1 MSQDNFDSTIQDVQS
16 ANPEQV
22 SHTEQTEQT
31 SQEATPESI
40 DYKVKF
46 GESSKEALR
55 LLEETREKDRIIAE
69 LQANQDRGANYDQ
82 TMESLYPGFDQLDAE
97 AQANIIAFS
106 EGITKK
112 VRDEFSQDPAIA
124 FTRKTYNENVW
135 DNAFNTVLNKYPE
148 LEDSKEEFKTKYF
161 NANNV
166 PSNIENILDDVA
178 KIHLFDKA
186 REIGAKDEQ
195 SRQSRVEMERA
206 TGGDRTVSAGRTLDE
221 WNRMAQDNPAK
232 FALLSKEYHADLT
245 SGKLKE

>member
-16 ANPEQV
+16 GTNPEQV
-22 SHTEQTEQT
+22 NHTEQTEQT
-31 SQEATPESI
+31 SQEAAPESI

-69 LQANQDRGANYDQ
+69 LQANYDRGASHDQ
-82 TMESLYPGFDQLDAE
+82 TMESLYPGFEQLDAE

-112 VRDEFSQDPAIA
+112 VREEFSQDPAIA
-124 FTRKTYNENVW
+124 YSRKTYNENVW

-148 LEDSKEEFKTKYF
+148 LADSKEEFKSKYF

-166 PSNIENILDDVA
+166 PSNIESILDDVA

-186 REIGAKDEQ
+186 KEIGAKDEQ
-195 SRQSRVEMERA
+195 SRQSRVETERA
-206 TGGDRTVSAGRTLDE
+206 TGGDRTVSAGRTLEE
-221 WNRMAQDNPAK
+221 WNRLAMENPSEFAAQS
-232 FALLSKEYHADLT
+232 SKYNEDLA
-245 SGKLKE
+245 SGKI

>member
-1 MSQDNFDSTIQDVQS
+1 MSQDNFDSTIQDVQNGT
-16 ANPEQV
+16 NPEQV
-22 SHTEQTEQT
+22 NHTEQTVQT
-31 SQEATPESI
+31 SQEAEPESI

-69 LQANQDRGANYDQ
+69 LQANYDRGASQDQ
-82 TMESLYPGFDQLDAE
+82 TMESLYPGFEQLDAD

-112 VRDEFSQDPAIA
+112 VREEFSQDPAIA
-124 FTRKTYNENVW
+124 YSRKTYNENVW

-148 LEDSKEEFKTKYF
+148 LADSKEEFKSKYF

-186 REIGAKDEQ
+186 KEIGAKDEQ
-195 SRQSRVEMERA
+195 SRQSRVETERS
-206 TGGDRTVSAGRTLDE
+206 TGGDRTVSAGRTLEE
-221 WNRMAQDNPAK
+221 WNRLAMENPSEFAAQSSKYNED
-232 FALLSKEYHADLT
+232 LS
-245 SGKLKE
+245 SGKI